1 MQLTVRDVSK
11 LMSVSERTVYRWIK
25 QKSIPVY
32 KVLDQY
38 RFNKAELLDW
48 ALSRRISVHSNF
60 FQTKE
65 SEELVLPNLSEA
77 IKIGGIYY
85 RVCVKDKTAALK
97 RIVELLRL
105 PEEIDKDFLTQL
117 LCAREEIASTGVGDG
132 IAIPHVRNPIV
143 LNVPFSMVALC
154 FFEKPID
161 FGAMDG
167 KPVHCAFVVIS
178 QTVRV
183 HLHLLSCIAFALND
197 KEFKQS
203 ILKQGSRESIESNL
217 SKVEKRLKRK

>member
-1 MQLTVRDVSK
+1 MQLKVSDVSK
-11 LMSVSERTVYRWIK
+11 LMSVSERTVYRWIN

-38 RFNKAELLDW
+38 RFNRAELLDW
-48 ALSRRISVHSNF
+48 ALSRKIPVKPDFLNEI
-60 FQTKE
+60 E
-65 SEELVLPNLSEA
+65 SEELSLSSLSDA
-77 IKIGGIYY
+77 IKSGGVYY
-85 RVCVKDKTAALK
+85 RVCGKDKKTVLK

-105 PEEIDKDFLTQL
+105 PEEVDKDFLIQL
-117 LCAREEIASTGVGDG
+117 LCAREEIASTGIGEG

-154 FFEKPID
+154 FLEKPID

-167 KPVHCAFVVIS
+167 KPVDCVFVVIS

-183 HLHLLSCIAFALND
+183 HLHLLSRIAFCLND
-197 KEFKQS
+197 KTFKQKV
-203 ILKQGSRESIESNL
+203 LKQDSRENIQNSL
-217 SKVEKRLKRK
+217 SRVEKNLTKK